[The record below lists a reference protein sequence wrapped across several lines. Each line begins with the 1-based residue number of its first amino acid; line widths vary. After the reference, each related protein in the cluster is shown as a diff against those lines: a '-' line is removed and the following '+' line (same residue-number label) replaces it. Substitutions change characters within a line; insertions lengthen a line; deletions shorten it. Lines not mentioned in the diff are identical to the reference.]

1 MNKCENYC
9 KHEMSYKNAIL
20 SVLTEIDIHNS
31 KCEKT
36 NVMSWD
42 RTFKIKRNKIKS
54 QQQKVESNYSKDK
67 AMELKKVK

>member
-36 NVMSWD
+36 NVMS
-42 RTFKIKRNKIKS
+42 
-54 QQQKVESNYSKDK
+54 
-67 AMELKKVK
+67 